1 MDAENNQLIES
12 DEEVY
17 EVEELVGHR
26 HPLNSK
32 VKKDLLRSYKE
43 KKGIDILAETH

>member
-1 MDAENNQLIES
+1 MSAENNQLIES

-26 HPLNSK
+26 LPLNSK
-32 VKKDLLRSYKE
+32 VKKRPITITRR
-43 KKGIDILAETH
+43 KKKVLTF

>member
-1 MDAENNQLIES
+1 MNADTNQIIES

-26 HPLNSK
+26 HPLNNK
-32 VKKDLLRSYKE
+32 VK
-43 KKGIDILAETH
+43 